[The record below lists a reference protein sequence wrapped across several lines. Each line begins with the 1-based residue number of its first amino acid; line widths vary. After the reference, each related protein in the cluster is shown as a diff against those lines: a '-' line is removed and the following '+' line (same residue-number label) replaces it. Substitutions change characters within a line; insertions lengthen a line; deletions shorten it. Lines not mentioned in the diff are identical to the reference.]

1 MKKFLVVGLGN
12 IGPEYAETR
21 HNIGFRVADQLV
33 QDLGGS
39 FESQKLGSVAW
50 TKLKGQSIVVLK
62 PNTYM
67 NLSGKSVN
75 YWMQQEKIPLEQ
87 VLVITDDIHLHFGTF
102 RIKAS
107 GTHGGHNG
115 LRHIQETLN
124 TAQYD
129 RFRFGVGAEFG
140 AGKQVDYVLGQWT
153 AHEQIGLAIRM
164 DSAVEA
170 IKTWALEGS
179 SRAMNR
185 FNGPMPEPG
194 V

>member
-1 MKKFLVVGLGN
+1 
-12 IGPEYAETR
+12 
-21 HNIGFRVADQLV
+21 
-33 QDLGGS
+33 
-39 FESQKLGSVAW
+39 
-50 TKLKGQSIVVLK
+50 
-62 PNTYM
+62 
-67 NLSGKSVN
+67 
-75 YWMQQEKIPLEQ
+75 MQP
-87 VLVITDDIHLHFGTF
+87 FN
-102 RIKAS
+102 S
-107 GTHGGHNG
+107 
-115 LRHIQETLN
+115 LRHIQETLH

-164 DSAVEA
+164 DSAIEA